1 MQAEWFGPYRLEE
14 LIGRGGMGEVFRAT
28 DTARKRVVALKRL
41 PASLAADP
49 SYQRRFRSES
59 EIAAQ
64 LRSAHVIPI
73 HDYGEINGQL
83 YIDMRLV
90 NGEDVADRLDRRG
103 PMSPHAA
110 VDVVRQTASALD
122 AAHAMNLIHRDVKPS
137 NILLSPEDGRDGH
150 DFVYLVD
157 FGIARAA
164 DRIGEL
170 TGTGGVMGTPDYMA
184 PERFEGS
191 PISHAVDVYALACV
205 LHKLLTGGAPFRAES
220 LAALMYAHLTATPP
234 RASLMRPGIPAHL
247 DWVIAR
253 GLAKDPR
260 ERFATAGELAAAA
273 HAALSSTGSP
283 TLPPPPTPPPA
294 APPPRARR
302 SRRTRVVV
310 GAIVAPVLLVGAG
323 TMGVQMLQS
332 DKTLPTEPA
341 SSAPKKVRVSANLS
355 VSGARTLLVDTTGTK
370 LLLSAPAYRPSGN
383 LSDIRANVEIHDVAD
398 PAKVVTTANLTDERV
413 DALAET
419 SDGTTIVAASSTYGY
434 QQRKAA
440 NTLSLIDASTGRV
453 RVSVPLPSAVVA
465 LALSPDG
472 RRIYLTDRASSFQV
486 LDRTTGARVASVP
499 LGAVAEGI
507 TVGKDGKQVFVAGST
522 GLKTIDT
529 ATNTVTRTV
538 GIRNNASSIALT
550 PDGKTAV
557 VITSGNSSVVGIDLV
572 AGQANWTVP
581 VGKRPDSLVVTPDGQ
596 QALVASNEGGV
607 TVIDL
612 ATRKAGSLPVGDSAE
627 DITLSPNGDFG
638 FVATLS
644 DVVRFDREPV

>member
-28 DTARKRVVALKRL
+28 DTARDAVVALKRITRE
-41 PASLAADP
+41 PGPRKP
-49 SYQRRFRSES
+49 SYQRGFRSES

-164 DRIGEL
+164 DRVGEL

-294 APPPRARR
+294 APLPRARR
-302 SRRTRVVV
+302 SDVPGSSSGPSWRRSCSWGRAPWASRCSSRTRRCPPNRRRAPRRRCGCRRT
-310 GAIVAPVLLVGAG
+310 
-323 TMGVQMLQS
+323 
-332 DKTLPTEPA
+332 
-341 SSAPKKVRVSANLS
+341 
-355 VSGARTLLVDTTGTK
+355 
-370 LLLSAPAYRPSGN
+370 
-383 LSDIRANVEIHDVAD
+383 
-398 PAKVVTTANLTDERV
+398 
-413 DALAET
+413 
-419 SDGTTIVAASSTYGY
+419 
-434 QQRKAA
+434 
-440 NTLSLIDASTGRV
+440 
-453 RVSVPLPSAVVA
+453 
-465 LALSPDG
+465 
-472 RRIYLTDRASSFQV
+472 
-486 LDRTTGARVASVP
+486 
-499 LGAVAEGI
+499 
-507 TVGKDGKQVFVAGST
+507 
-522 GLKTIDT
+522 
-529 ATNTVTRTV
+529 
-538 GIRNNASSIALT
+538 
-550 PDGKTAV
+550 
-557 VITSGNSSVVGIDLV
+557 
-572 AGQANWTVP
+572 
-581 VGKRPDSLVVTPDGQ
+581 
-596 QALVASNEGGV
+596 
-607 TVIDL
+607 
-612 ATRKAGSLPVGDSAE
+612 
-627 DITLSPNGDFG
+627 
-638 FVATLS
+638 
-644 DVVRFDREPV
+644 

>member
-1 MQAEWFGPYRLEE
+1 
-14 LIGRGGMGEVFRAT
+14 
-28 DTARKRVVALKRL
+28 
-41 PASLAADP
+41 
-49 SYQRRFRSES
+49 
-59 EIAAQ
+59 
-64 LRSAHVIPI
+64 
-73 HDYGEINGQL
+73 
-83 YIDMRLV
+83 
-90 NGEDVADRLDRRG
+90 
-103 PMSPHAA
+103 
-110 VDVVRQTASALD
+110 
-122 AAHAMNLIHRDVKPS
+122 
-137 NILLSPEDGRDGH
+137 
-150 DFVYLVD
+150 
-157 FGIARAA
+157 
-164 DRIGEL
+164 
-170 TGTGGVMGTPDYMA
+170 
-184 PERFEGS
+184 
-191 PISHAVDVYALACV
+191 
-205 LHKLLTGGAPFRAES
+205 
-220 LAALMYAHLTATPP
+220 
-234 RASLMRPGIPAHL
+234 
-247 DWVIAR
+247 VIAR

-294 APPPRARR
+294 APPPPRARS

-355 VSGARTLLVDTTGTK
+355 VSGARTLLVDPTGTK
-370 LLLSAPAYRPSGN
+370 LLMSAPAYRPTGN
-383 LSDIRANVEIHDVAD
+383 LSEVRANVEIHDVAD
-398 PAKVVTTANLTDERV
+398 PAKVTTASLQDERV

-419 SDGTTIVAASSTYGY
+419 SDGTIVAASSTYGF
-434 QQRKAA
+434 QKRKAA
-440 NTLSLIDASTGRV
+440 NTLSLIDAATGRV
-453 RVSVPLPSAVVA
+453 RLSVPLPSAVVA

-472 RRIYLTDRASSFQV
+472 RRIYLTDRSSSFQV
-486 LDRTTGARVASVP
+486 LDRNTGARVASVP

-557 VITSGNSSVVGIDLV
+557 VITSGNDSVVGIDMA
-572 AGQANWTVP
+572 AGQVSWSVP

-596 QALVASNEGGV
+596 HALVASNEGGV

-612 ATRKAGSLPVGDSAE
+612 ATRKPSNLPVGDSAE

-644 DVVRFDREPV
+644 DIVRFDREPV

>member
-1 MQAEWFGPYRLEE
+1 VQAEWFGPYRLEE
-14 LIGRGGMGEVFRAT
+14 LIGRGGMGEVFQAT

-73 HDYGEINGQL
+73 HDYGEIDGQL

-90 NGEDVADRLDRRG
+90 KGEDVADRLDRRG
-103 PMSPHAA
+103 PMSPPAA

-164 DRIGEL
+164 DRVGEL

-184 PERFEGS
+184 PERFEGR

-205 LHKLLTGGAPFRAES
+205 LHKLLTGGAPFRTES
-220 LAALMYAHLTATPP
+220 LAALMYAHLTAPPP
-234 RASLMRPGIPAHL
+234 RASLLRPGIPPQL

-283 TLPPPPTPPPA
+283 TLPPPAA
-294 APPPRARR
+294 APPPPARR

-332 DKTLPTEPA
+332 DKALPTDPA

-355 VSGARTLLVDTTGTK
+355 VSGARTLVVDPSGTK
-370 LLLSAPAYRPSGN
+370 LLLSAPAHRATGD
-383 LSDIRANVEIHDVAD
+383 LSEVRANVEIHDVAD
-398 PAKVVTTANLTDERV
+398 PTKVTTASLPDERV

-419 SDGTTIVAASSTYGY
+419 ADGTIVAASSTYGF
-434 QQRKAA
+434 QKRKAA
-440 NTLSLIDASTGRV
+440 NTLSLIDAATGRV
-453 RVSVPLPSAVVA
+453 RLSVPLPSAVVA

-472 RRIYLTDRASSFQV
+472 RRIYLTDRSSSFQV
-486 LDRTTGARVASVP
+486 LDRNTGARVASVP

-522 GLKTIDT
+522 GIKTIDT
-529 ATNTVTRTV
+529 ATNAVTRTV
-538 GIRNNASSIALT
+538 GIRNNASSIALS

-557 VITSGNSSVVGIDLV
+557 VITSGNDSVVGIDLV
-572 AGQANWTVP
+572 AGQVNWTVP

-596 QALVASNEGGV
+596 HALVASNEGGV

-612 ATRKAGSLPVGDSAE
+612 ATRKPSNLPVGDSAE

-644 DVVRFDREPV
+644 DVVRFDREQA